1 MRLRLVGVHCRGVYP
16 FALEMP
22 NDPIGAV
29 FRACE
34 HENRLHRLALEEI
47 REQAALPL
55 PRNRI
60 DVVRDGVRRRRSAP
74 DLHDDGLA
82 QILSRQRF
90 DLGRHRRAEQQRL
103 PICWDI
109 THDTADLRCESHVE
123 HAIGFVEHEHLEIIE
138 RHVLALEMIDE
149 TPWRRDDHV
158 HSGAQLL
165 FLRLQRNAAI
175 HGGDRYR
182 RVASVLPEARF
193 DLDA

>member
-1 MRLRLVGVHCRGVYP
+1 M
-16 FALEMP
+16 
-22 NDPIGAV
+22 
-29 FRACE
+29 
-34 HENRLHRLALEEI
+34 
-47 REQAALPL
+47 
-55 PRNRI
+55 
-60 DVVRDGVRRRRSAP
+60 RDGVRRRRSAP
-74 DLHDDGLA
+74 DLHDAGLA

-158 HSGAQLL
+158 DPCAQLL
-165 FLRLQRNAAI
+165 LLRIEWNAAI
-175 HGGDRYR
+175 HRCHGNRCIT
-182 RVASVLPEARF
+182 SVLPETRL